1 MKVTPVRIQRKRTA
15 GYDMQAASLAI
26 NGLPCISVSRPSRWG
41 NPYDIRNFG
50 LELSLAVFRNTIQ
63 GIWSP
68 EPVNNEPA
76 GVCALMHAAHNVFL
90 KRLGAHPLEIIEAEL
105 GGKNLGCYCH
115 LPEPGEPDLC
125 HAAIEI
131 ELSNRGHPA

>member
-63 GIWSP
+63 GI
-68 EPVNNEPA
+68 
-76 GVCALMHAAHNVFL
+76 
-90 KRLGAHPLEIIEAEL
+90 
-105 GGKNLGCYCH
+105 
-115 LPEPGEPDLC
+115 
-125 HAAIEI
+125 
-131 ELSNRGHPA
+131 